1 MKKFRLLKNSLY
13 SQKSNGVS
21 TLRIENDDYY
31 VAFNYF
37 CDYMED
43 LKNDSVDIQNLSVVV
58 KMKAEGDGMPMVY
71 SSSEDDIFINLCRYP
86 NHLLDDNDIDNVIYR
101 LKKAREVKNQLLGY
115 VRKIAGGEYI
125 DVDKEFG

>member
-21 TLRIENDDYY
+21 TLRVENDDYY

-58 KMKAEGDGMPMVY
+58 KMKADGDGMPMVY

-86 NHLLDDNDIDNVIYR
+86 NHLLDDNDVDNVIYR

-115 VRKIAGGEYI
+115 VRKIAG
-125 DVDKEFG
+125 